1 MKKKSNFSS
10 IPFFY
15 CIVIFLSSL
24 LLWNIF
30 FIGSMGLNIG
40 LITIGIQASVLILTL
55 TKNRYAKISI
65 MVFGA
70 LFFVLGSGLQLVGR
84 LLQDIGYDFKN
95 FNLFFYSRNIIL
107 IMIGFFIV
115 ITANKTIKI
124 IS

>member
-1 MKKKSNFSS
+1 MYSDFPK
-10 IPFFY
+10 FFIALEY
-15 CIVIFLSSL
+15 I
-24 LLWNIF
+24 
-30 FIGSMGLNIG
+30 FIGSMGLNAG

-95 FNLFFYSRNIIL
+95 FNLFFIQE
-107 IMIGFFIV
+107 
-115 ITANKTIKI
+115 T
-124 IS
+124 

>member
-1 MKKKSNFSS
+1 
-10 IPFFY
+10 
-15 CIVIFLSSL
+15 
-24 LLWNIF
+24 
-30 FIGSMGLNIG
+30 
-40 LITIGIQASVLILTL
+40 
-55 TKNRYAKISI
+55 

-107 IMIGFFIV
+107 IMIGIFIV

-124 IS
+124 IPHL